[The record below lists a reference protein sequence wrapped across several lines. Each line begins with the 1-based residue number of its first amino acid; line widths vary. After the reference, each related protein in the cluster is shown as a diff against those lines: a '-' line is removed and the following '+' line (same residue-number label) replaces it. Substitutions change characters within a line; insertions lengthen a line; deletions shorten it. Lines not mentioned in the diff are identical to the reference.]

1 MRSRFFLATGM
12 FILFVLIGCAGCIS
26 APGSTGPDRYE
37 LGDGQQVAVLFVGQ
51 DSDWSFARGCTWTA
65 TYQVSN
71 IGAVPT
77 GPVQVNIEL
86 VNADSGAVRDSRT
99 IFVGDLVPGESRM
112 VSADLDGECSEDYTV
127 RAIPAPA

>member
-1 MRSRFFLATGM
+1 MRSCFFLAAGLI
-12 FILFVLIGCAGCIS
+12 ILCVLAGCAGCIS

-65 TYQVSN
+65 TYQVTN
-71 IGAVPT
+71 LGAVPA

-99 IFVGDLVPGESRM
+99 IFVGNLVPGESRT
-112 VSADLDGECSEDYTV
+112 VSADLDGESTEDYTV